1 MRVEISPEEAR
12 ALRDEV
18 YAEGRRAG
26 YGDAAR
32 KARAEGR
39 WAEPELAVLRMA
51 VEAARRDEP
60 SPAWDSLAN
69 ALAGAGR
76 VDGVAA
82 MPGVDAS
89 VRDMLRRCAEAL
101 SAEGRELRCAG

>member
-1 MRVEISPEEAR
+1 MRVEISPEEAC
-12 ALRDEV
+12 ALREEI
-18 YAEGRRAG
+18 YAEGRKSG
-26 YGDAAR
+26 FGDAAR
-32 KARAEGR
+32 RARAEGR
-39 WAEPELAVLRMA
+39 WAEPELAVLRIA
-51 VEAARRDEP
+51 VEAARREQP
-60 SPAWDSLAN
+60 SAAWDALAK

-89 VRDMLRRCAEAL
+89 VRDVLRRCAEAL